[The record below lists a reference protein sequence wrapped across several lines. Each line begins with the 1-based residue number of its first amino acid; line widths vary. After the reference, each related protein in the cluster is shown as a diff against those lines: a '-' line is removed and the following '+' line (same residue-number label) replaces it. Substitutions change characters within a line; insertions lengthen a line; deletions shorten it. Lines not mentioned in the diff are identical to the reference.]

1 MFVWKNSMLRTIV
14 ALCLTVTLLIAAT
27 GVAAAQPSHPGRG
40 NLPDHLADELITYVN
55 SVPSSPPEPALSEV
69 EGLGGT
75 EGGLIA
81 VSLRLPTIPRY
92 PEGAPIIVHTSTFF
106 TPGQGFSG
114 VGATR
119 IGAIEVSYLWPGTT
133 DSRTG
138 VSSEGVYDYGGPDSI
153 AAFRDVLRFVSGQ
166 VPDYQG
172 HYIAELLNVTPLTDN
187 VGLYA
192 FSHPGIAATNVMAH
206 YGDDLPNVKY
216 LVGGENPTTDTLSCV
231 EIGHWG
237 EQGEP
242 IYNPYYNYPDDY
254 SPFGLDVDYSTVGW
268 IQNAEYPDGRPY
280 FDVPDGEDY
289 VLGSRVPQMW
299 GKRYY
304 SMALTQALLD
314 NGALT
319 LEAWPEDLATPAETQ
334 VAWPYRMTVATY
346 PLLAS
351 SAPQLKVMLTFAED
365 DHVHP
370 ALDKPH
376 IHTAYD
382 GFHDGAGLW
391 VRLNPDVSYVQQ
403 VKPDYGSSGLCCL
416 AAFPDNDAN
425 TQPADWLS
433 VASWAHPMI
442 GGGTRNDVG
451 LAAVAE
457 MADRVRA
464 SNWDANLDEV
474 LVEYPPPQPTQRRV
488 YLPLLTKDWFGEPTV
503 ITDVTF
509 AVVEGESLA
518 LDAYLPAAPGP
529 HPAVILIH
537 GGYWQT
543 GDKESHSRLGEWM
556 AEHGYAAFAINYR
569 LAPEFPFP
577 AAVADVQCAIAW
589 VREHGDEYDVD
600 PDRLALMGTSAG
612 GHLAAL
618 AGLAAVP
625 ASPAASWQPSCGDP
639 TANVEV
645 QAVISC
651 FGPVDLAFHAQ
662 ESEPAEGIVTVFLGG
677 QTCQDAPQLC
687 AAASPMSYV
696 TADAP
701 PMFLVHGTDDDAVSC
716 ENSARLYEALNGVGA
731 DVTYLPVEG
740 AQHGFIVGI
749 RTPEAQAAMEAVGD
763 FLAANL

>member
-1 MFVWKNSMLRTIV
+1 MLKNARH
-14 ALCLTVTLLIAAT
+14 LLSRLLPVCAVVVSLVLLGA
-27 GVAAAQPSHPGRG
+27 GLVKAQPLRSGG
-40 NLPDHLADELITYVN
+40 ELITYVN
-55 SVPSSPPEPALSEV
+55 SS
-69 EGLGGT
+69 GIGR
-75 EGGLIA
+75 IA
-81 VSLRLPTIPRY
+81 VQLRLPTAPRY
-92 PEGAPIIVHTSTFF
+92 AEGAPIVVHTSTFF
-106 TPGQGFSG
+106 TLGQGFGGLG
-114 VGATR
+114 VAR
-119 IGAIEVSYLWPGTT
+119 IGAIEVSYLWPGAT
-133 DSRTG
+133 DMHAG
-138 VSSEGVYDYGGPDSI
+138 VSSEGVYDHGGADSI

-166 VPDYQG
+166 VPDYEG
-172 HYIAELLNVTPLTDN
+172 HYIAELLAVTPLTDN

-192 FSHPGIAATNVMAH
+192 FSHPGIAETNVLAH
-206 YGDDLPNVKY
+206 HGDSLPNVRY
-216 LVGGENPTTDTLSCV
+216 LVGGENPTTDVLSCV

-237 EQGEP
+237 EHGQP
-242 IYNPYYNYPDDY
+242 IYNPYYSYPDDY
-254 SPFGLDVDYSTVGW
+254 SPFGLDIDYSTVGW
-268 IQNAEYPDGRPY
+268 LQNGEYPDGRP
-280 FDVPDGEDY
+280 FFNVPGGEDY
-289 VLGSRVPQMW
+289 ILGSRVPQMW

-319 LEAWPEDLATPAETQ
+319 LEAWPEDLATPAEAQ
-334 VAWPYRMTVATY
+334 AAWPYRMTVANY

-376 IHTAYD
+376 IHIAYD
-382 GFHDGAGLW
+382 GFSGGAGLW

-403 VKPDYGSSGLCCL
+403 VKPDYPP

-425 TQPADWLS
+425 TQPADWLN
-433 VASWAHPMI
+433 VVSWAHPMI

-464 SNWDANLDEV
+464 NNWDANLDEV
-474 LVEYPPPQPTQRRV
+474 LFEYPPPQPTPRRV
-488 YLPLLTKDWFGEPTV
+488 YLPLLMKDWFGEPTM

-518 LDAYLPAAPGP
+518 LDAYLPATPGP

-537 GGYWQT
+537 GGYWQA
-543 GDKESHSRLGEWM
+543 GDKESHARLGEWM

-569 LAPEFPFP
+569 LAPDFPFP
-577 AAVADVQCAIAW
+577 AAVADVQCAVAW
-589 VREHGDEYDVD
+589 VREHAAEYDVD

-625 ASPAASWQPSCGDP
+625 SAPSASWQPSCGDP
-639 TANVEV
+639 AADVGV
-645 QAVISC
+645 QAVVSC
-651 FGPVDLAFHAQ
+651 FGPVDLAFHA
-662 ESEPAEGIVTVFLGG
+662 EENEPAEGIVAVFLGG
-677 QTCQDAPQLC
+677 QACQDAPQLC
-687 AAASPMSYV
+687 ADASPMTYV

-701 PMFLVHGTDDDAVSC
+701 PTLLIHGTDDAAVSC
-716 ENSARLYEALNGVGA
+716 ENSARLYAALDGVGA
-731 DVTYLPVEG
+731 NVTYLPVEG
-740 AQHGFIVGI
+740 AQHGFIIGI
-749 RTPEAQAAMEAVGD
+749 KTPEAQAAMDAVGD

>member
-1 MFVWKNSMLRTIV
+1 MSIWKNSVLCTIV
-14 ALCLTVTLLIAAT
+14 TLCLTTTLLIPAT
-27 GVAAAQPSHPGRG
+27 GLAAAQPSRPGRG
-40 NLPDHLADELITYVN
+40 DPPTHLAGELITYVN
-55 SVPSSPPEPALSEV
+55 SS
-69 EGLGGT
+69 GIGR
-75 EGGLIA
+75 IA
-81 VSLRLPTIPRY
+81 VQLRLPSVPRY
-92 PEGAPIIVHTSTFF
+92 PEGAPIVVHTSAFF
-106 TPGQGFSG
+106 TPGQGFGGLG
-114 VGATR
+114 VTR
-119 IGAIEVSYLWPGTT
+119 IGAIEVSYLWPGAT
-133 DSRTG
+133 DVHAG
-138 VSSEGVYDYGGPDSI
+138 VSSEGVYDHGGADSI

-166 VPDYQG
+166 VPDYEG
-172 HYIAELLNVTPLTDN
+172 HYIAELLAVTPLTDN

-192 FSHPGIAATNVMAH
+192 FSHPGIAATNVLAH
-206 YGDDLPNVKY
+206 HGASLPNVKY

-237 EQGEP
+237 EHGQP
-242 IYNPYYNYPDDY
+242 IYNPYYSYPDDY
-254 SPFGLDVDYSTVGW
+254 SPFGLDIDYSTVGW
-268 IQNAEYPDGRPY
+268 LQNGEYPDGRPF
-280 FDVPDGEDY
+280 FDVPGGEDY
-289 VLGSRVPQMW
+289 ILGSRVPQMW

-304 SMALTQALLD
+304 SMELTQALLD

-319 LEAWPEDLATPAETQ
+319 LEAWPEDLATPTEAWA
-334 VAWPYRMTVATY
+334 AWPYRMTVANY

-351 SAPQLKVMLTFAED
+351 SAPQLKVMLTFATE

-376 IHTAYD
+376 IHIAYD
-382 GFHDGAGLW
+382 GFSGGAGLW

-403 VKPDYGSSGLCCL
+403 VKPDYPL

-425 TQPADWLS
+425 AEPADWLNA
-433 VASWAHPMI
+433 VSWAHPMI

-464 SNWDANLDEV
+464 NNWDANLDVV
-474 LVEYPPPQPTQRRV
+474 LFEYPPSPQTPRRV
-488 YLPLLTKDWFGEPTV
+488 YLPLLMKDWFGEPTL

-518 LDAYLPAAPGP
+518 LDAYLPAAPGL

-537 GGYWQT
+537 GGYWQA
-543 GDKESHSRLGEWM
+543 GDKESHARLGEWM

-569 LAPEFPFP
+569 LAPDFPFP
-577 AAVADVQCAIAW
+577 AAVADVQCAVAW
-589 VREHGDEYDVD
+589 VREHAAEYDVD
-600 PDRLALMGTSAG
+600 PDRIALMGTSAG

-625 ASPAASWQPSCGDP
+625 ASPPASWQPSCGDP
-639 TANVEV
+639 AANVSV

-651 FGPVDLAFHAQ
+651 FGPVDLAFHAE
-662 ESEPAEGIVTVFLGG
+662 ESEPAEGIVAVFLG

-687 AAASPMSYV
+687 AAASPMTYV

-701 PMFLVHGTDDDAVSC
+701 PTLLIHGADDAAVSC
-716 ENSARLYEALNGVGA
+716 ENSARLYAALDGVGA

-749 RTPEAQAAMEAVGD
+749 KTPEAQAAMDAVGD